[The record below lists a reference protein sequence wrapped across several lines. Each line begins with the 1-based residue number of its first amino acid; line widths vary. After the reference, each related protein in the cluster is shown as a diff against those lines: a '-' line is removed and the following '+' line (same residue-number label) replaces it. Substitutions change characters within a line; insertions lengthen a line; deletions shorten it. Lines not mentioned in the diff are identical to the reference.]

1 MSVDTNKP
9 QTVVSVMK
17 DSYSSDQMVGFSS
30 YVLNKFKLSFDS
42 LKIKYKDLKEVQE
55 KIQAVD
61 TNLKLVDFPITIF
74 YDFSVMESEDN
85 FITFDSYENKK
96 KIQINYYFNS
106 YEKAKPIFDVIQSF
120 QDKDDELFVN
130 ISNFFLTADKQVKAN
145 EMIKVKD
152 DFEINSENYY
162 PYIDTKE
169 MFSQFLMS
177 DSNILLLSGTPG
189 TGKTRLG
196 DMLMQYLLEKA
207 DMKEVKKKRTIHET
221 IEDTI
226 IDVDIMT
233 QESEGV
239 KVAYIK
245 NEEILSMDSFWNIL
259 QEEEYHLIFL
269 DDLDYSLLPRTQN
282 ISTSEDIQKNK
293 FISNLLS
300 FTDGIFTAGNKTK
313 FVITSNRDIGEIDT
327 AVLRKGRTFDIL
339 NLRQLKHEEAAE
351 IWINKGLD
359 LEEFNEE
366 FNEEMVLQADL
377 GSLISL
383 KLKAKKENKEIKPY
397 ISEEGISVY
406 NTIKNPVK
414 IGL

>member
-1 MSVDTNKP
+1 MSKDVKP
-9 QTVVSVMK
+9 QTIVSVMK

-30 YVLNKFKLSFDS
+30 YVLNKYKLSFDN
-42 LKIKYKDLKEVQE
+42 LKIKYKDLKEVQK
-55 KIQAVD
+55 KIQEVD
-61 TNLKLVDFPITIF
+61 KTLKLTEFEMTIF

-130 ISNFFLTADKQVKAN
+130 ISNFYLNTNKEVKAN
-145 EMIKVKD
+145 EMFKVKD
-152 DFEINSENYY
+152 DFAINQEDYY
-162 PYIDTKE
+162 PYLDIQE
-169 MFSQFLMS
+169 MFSQFMMS
-177 DSNILLLSGTPG
+177 DSNILLLSGEPG

-196 DMLMQYLLEKA
+196 DMLMQYLLDEA
-207 DMKEVKKKRTIHET
+207 DLQEVKKRKTIHEH
-221 IEDTI
+221 IEDSI
-226 IDVDIMT
+226 IEIDVVS

-300 FTDGIFTAGNKTK
+300 FTDGIFNAGNKTK
-313 FVITSNRDIGEIDT
+313 FVITSNRDVSEIDT

-339 NLRQLKHEEAAE
+339 NLRQLKHEEAGK
-351 IWINKGLD
+351 IWVKSGLGI
-359 LEEFNEE
+359 EEFNEE
-366 FNEEMVLQADL
+366 FQEEKVLQADL
-377 GSLISL
+377 GSTITL
-383 KLKAKKENKEIKPY
+383 KQKAKKENKEINPY
-397 ISEEGISVY
+397 IKEEGISVY
-406 NTIKNPVK
+406 NKIKNPKKV
-414 IGL
+414 GL